1 MKGTVNNTMKIKL
14 KPKYIVATA
23 QILVLIL
30 LIAGFKTNKIS
41 LLGPEMQ
48 FPVIEE
54 PIEPDKVCLDY
65 KIVKYEDGDSYTE
78 YYTYDA
84 QGKLVETLKVSQTG
98 QAGTTKYIL
107 DSNGNILKE
116 LTTQD
121 TNQENT
127 NREYVYDN
135 NGNLTQIKDY
145 INNVYAQRFE
155 YEYSKSGRITE
166 KREYSH
172 NGSLLS
178 TTKYKYDSS
187 QQESIPVEETKTVG
201 NVQIVTTRDFKQ
213 LKDSGLYIETV
224 TYPEQEGSE
233 QISHIRNSDNKK
245 VYYYSKTEG
254 SEDEIYYQYD
264 DNGNLIKSFGKLY
277 GAEFTQ
283 NLSYLYDEEGNI
295 LLCEQSY
302 NNRGNYSEQYV
313 YSKLSEIYSE
323 RSQQSMG

>member
-30 LIAGFKTNKIS
+30 LIAGIKSNKINS
-41 LLGPEMQ
+41 LGPEMQ
-48 FPVIEE
+48 FPALEE

-65 KIVKYEDGDSYTE
+65 KVVKYEDGDSYTE
-78 YYTYDA
+78 YYTYNA
-84 QGKLVETLKVSQTG
+84 QGELVETLKVSQTG

-116 LTTQD
+116 LATQD

-178 TTKYKYDSS
+178 TTKYKYDPS

-213 LKDSGLYIETV
+213 LKDSDIYIETV
-224 TYPEQEGSE
+224 TYPQQEGSE
-233 QISHIRNSDNKK
+233 QVSHIRNSDNKK